1 MNTRNSKMIN
11 MRTVSVISVLIMSA
25 FMILPPDFASAD
37 PSCGSD
43 ITSDTTLS
51 GDIGPCS
58 TPVGLRIS
66 NNNITLDCAGHTI
79 SGTNVP
85 FSAGIVS
92 AGFSGIT
99 IKNCNVTGFFQGIY
113 IDFGSNVNLA
123 SNTLDGNSFGIFMQ
137 RTSGSTITDNTA
149 DGNSQDGVFMGPGA
163 SGNTLTG
170 NTANNNSI
178 RGFEDATAGSGTSGT
193 GNTYSSDV
201 CIGNA
206 IFNSFPG
213 GLCDSSSTYSTTFD
227 QNGMPTSG
235 TTWGVTVGST
245 HYAGTGTSIT
255 VSGLLGTLSYS
266 YDSPVAGSAGTRYVC
281 NAGCSGSVSGSGTES
296 ASYTTQYL
304 LTVETSPSGLTP
316 APAVSPTSSSGY
328 YNAGTPVTLTANAV
342 PGYIFTDWK
351 IDGID
356 QSLFANTASVTMNG
370 PHDGTAV
377 YKTPQQALQSLIT
390 LKESMGLP
398 QGLTTSLDAKLNA
411 ASASLN
417 SGDGNTAK
425 NQLDAFINEVSA
437 QAGKKITQDQ
447 ANQLTS
453 VAQNIISSI
462 S

>member
-1 MNTRNSKMIN
+1 MNTNSKMIN
-11 MRTVSVISVLIMSA
+11 IRTISVISVLLMSS
-25 FMILPPDFASAD
+25 FTIFYPTVFASAD
-37 PSCGSD
+37 PACGSD
-43 ITSDTTLS
+43 LFSDTTLS

-92 AGFSGIT
+92 AGFTGIT

-123 SNTLDGNSFGIFMQ
+123 SNTLGGNAFGIFMQ
-137 RTSGSTITDNTA
+137 RTSGSTITDNTN
-149 DGNSQDGVFMGPGA
+149 DGNSQDGVFMGFEA

-178 RGFEDATAGSGTSGT
+178 RGFEDATTGSGTSGT
-193 GNTYSSDV
+193 GNTYSSNV
-201 CIGNA
+201 CNGNA
-206 IFNSFPG
+206 INSQPG
-213 GLCDSSSTYSTTFD
+213 GLCSSSSTFSVTFD
-227 QNGMPTSG
+227 QSGIPSSG
-235 TTWGVTVGST
+235 TTWGVTVGSS
-245 HYAGTGTSIT
+245 HYTGTGTSIT
-255 VSGLLGTLSYS
+255 VSGLSGTSSYS
-266 YDSPVAGSAGTRYVC
+266 YDSPVAGSAGTRYTC
-281 NAGCSGSVSGSGTES
+281 NAGCSGSISGSGTES

-316 APAVSPTSSSGY
+316 APTVSPVSASGY
-328 YNAGTPVTLTANAV
+328 YDAGTPVTLTANTV
-342 PGYIFTDWK
+342 SGYIFTNWK
-351 IDGID
+351 VDGTD

-411 ASASLN
+411 ASNSLN

-425 NQLDAFINEVSA
+425 NQLNAFINEVSA
-437 QAGKKITQDQ
+437 QAGKKLTQDQ
-447 ANQLTS
+447 ANQLIS
-453 VAQNIISSI
+453 VAQNIINSI

>member
-11 MRTVSVISVLIMSA
+11 MRTIAIISVLLMSA
-25 FMILPPDFASAD
+25 FMIHPPSAFAD
-37 PSCGSD
+37 PACGSD

-66 NNNITLDCAGHTI
+66 NNNITLDCAGHTV
-79 SGTNVP
+79 SGTSVP

-92 AGFSGIT
+92 SGFTGIT

-123 SNTLDGNSFGIFMQ
+123 GNTLDGNTFGIFVQ
-137 RTSGSTITDNTA
+137 RTSGATFSSNTA
-149 DGNSQDGVFMGPGA
+149 NGNSQDGVFMGFGA
-163 SGNTLTG
+163 SGNTLTS
-170 NTANNNSI
+170 NTANNNAFY
-178 RGFEDATAGSGTSGT
+178 GFEDSTTGSGTSGT
-193 GNTYSSDV
+193 GNTYSSDM
-201 CIGNA
+201 CNGNTVG
-206 IFNSFPG
+206 NSRPG
-213 GLCDSSSTYSTTFD
+213 GLCGSPTYSTTFV
-227 QNGMPTSG
+227 QNGITSSG

-245 HYAGTGTSIT
+245 HYTGTGSSIT
-255 VSGLLGTLSYS
+255 VSGLLGTLSYI
-266 YDSPVAGSAGTRYVC
+266 YDSPVSGSAGTRYVC

-304 LTVETSPSGLTP
+304 LTVASSPSGLTP
-316 APAVSPTSSSGY
+316 VPTASPSSSSGY
-328 YNAGTPVTLTANAV
+328 YDSGTTVALTANAV
-342 PGYIFTDWK
+342 PGYIFIDWQV
-351 IDGID
+351 DGTD
-356 QSLFANTASVTMNG
+356 QSLFANMVSITMNG

-377 YKTPQQALQSLIT
+377 YKTPQQALQNLIT

-411 ASASLN
+411 ASDSLN

-425 NQLDAFINEVSA
+425 NQLDAFIHEVNA
-437 QAGKKITQDQ
+437 QAAKKITQDQ
-447 ANQLTS
+447 ANQLIS
-453 VAQNIISSI
+453 SAQNIINSI